1 MKDHVYPA
9 VCSTPNGP
17 ITIISDEHLLRFI
30 RDQMGDDMCD
40 LARQRIKPMPKLD
53 GDKLDELEAYLSA
66 AQDAIDGIGRIVDDC
81 AEF

>member
-40 LARQRIKPMPKLD
+40 LVRQRIKHMPKLV
-53 GDKLDELEAYLSA
+53 GDKLDKLEAYLSA